1 MARPELPLWIKR
13 EKLDLTVIETN
24 SAPCSTPFKRLQK
37 RAQILRAYGQPIT
50 RTRAHSLKLAVL
62 ALRKHAH
69 DFAVHQ

>member
-1 MARPELPLWIKR
+1 MARPKLLLWIKR

-24 SAPCSTPFKRLQK
+24 SVPCSTPFKRLQK
-37 RAQILRAYGQPIT
+37 PAQILRAYGKPI
-50 RTRAHSLKLAVL
+50 TRAHSLKLAVL